1 MSIKRT
7 LACLFAV
14 STFAGIG
21 TAAADPIA
29 DFYKGKQMRLV
40 IHVTPGGGYDSYA
53 RLMGKHITKHI
64 PGHPGLVANNMP
76 GGGGLRAVN
85 YIGNVAPK
93 DGTLISIISQGLPLY
108 QAMSEIENKK
118 DLEIDLDTFG
128 WIGNLSDSNQLLVTY
143 GDAPV
148 KTIDEARTR
157 EAIIGSTGM
166 GSISVQLPTL
176 MNNIVGTKFKIVYG
190 YPGGA
195 EINLAMERGEVHGRG
210 ANPWASY
217 KSTTSAWVAEKKL
230 NYIVQVGLKREEELP
245 NVPLL
250 TELATNDLDRAALDV
265 ISKVAAFGRS
275 VATTP
280 GVPSERVAALRQ
292 AFDATMKDPDFIA
305 EAAKAKMEIGYM
317 SGSQVESLVKD
328 IVKAPR
334 PVIERLVAAMEAP
347 KDAKK
352 VTADKK

>member
-1 MSIKRT
+1 M
-7 LACLFAV
+7 
-14 STFAGIG
+14 
-21 TAAADPIA
+21 
-29 DFYKGKQMRLV
+29 QLV

-64 PGHPGLVANNMP
+64 PGHPGLVAQNMP

-85 YIGNVAPK
+85 FIGNVAPK
-93 DGTLISIISQGLPLY
+93 DGTLLSIISQGLPLY
-108 QAMSEIENKK
+108 QAMSEIEGKK
-118 DLEIDLDTFG
+118 DLSIDLSTFN
-128 WIGNLSDSNQLLVTY
+128 WIGNLSDSNQLLVTF
-143 GDAPV
+143 GDSPV
-148 KTIDEARTR
+148 KTLDEARKT

-176 MNNIVGTKFKIVYG
+176 MNALVGTKFKIVYG

-230 NYIVQVGLKREEELP
+230 HYIVQVGLKREAELP
-245 NVPLL
+245 DTPLL
-250 TELATNDLDRAALDV
+250 TELASNDLDRGALDV

-280 GVPSERVAALRQ
+280 GVPPERVAALRK
-292 AFDATMKDPDFIA
+292 AFDETMKDPQFMA
-305 EAAKAKMEIGYM
+305 EAEKAKMEIGYM
-317 SGSQVESLVKD
+317 SGSQVEGIVRD
-328 IVKAPR
+328 IVKAR
-334 PVIERLVAAMEAP
+334 REIIERLAAAMEPP
-347 KDAKK
+347 KDAKEIK
-352 VTADKK
+352 VDKK

>member
-1 MSIKRT
+1 MSRT
-7 LACLFAV
+7 LIA
-14 STFAGIG
+14 AGCVAATLGLGG
-21 TAAADPIA
+21 TAIADPIA

-53 RLMGKHITKHI
+53 RLMGRHITKHI
-64 PGHPGLVANNMP
+64 PGNPGLVANNMP

-108 QAMSEIENKK
+108 QAMNVIENKT
-118 DLEIDLDTFG
+118 DLEIDLSTFG
-128 WIGNLSDSNQLLVTY
+128 WIGNLSDSNQLLVTF
-143 GDAPV
+143 GDSPV
-148 KTIDEARTR
+148 KTLAEARSR

-176 MNNIVGTKFKIVYG
+176 MNNLVGTKFKIVYG

-230 NYIVQVGLKREEELP
+230 HYIVQIGLKRDPELGDT
-245 NVPLL
+245 PLL
-250 TELATNDLDRAALDV
+250 TELASNDLDRAALDV

-280 GVPSERVAALRQ
+280 GVPPERLAALRA
-292 AFDATMKDPDFIA
+292 AFDATLKDPNFTA
-305 EAAKAKMEIGYM
+305 EADKAKMEIGYM
-317 SGSQVESLVKD
+317 SGSQVETIVSD
-328 IVKAPR
+328 IVRAPR
-334 PVIERLVAAMEAP
+334 PVIERLAHAMEPP
-347 KDAKK
+347 KDAKEIK
-352 VTADKK
+352 ASAP